1 MPNILHMHVP
11 KHSLLSVYTATNR
24 TRGGVEVLPVLGL
37 ASGEVELPPF
47 RIGLKHP
54 IRNVMEMCIN
64 HSTNEAVL
72 PVLISLMVHCDDDKK
87 VGGKQ
92 FQVREFMHAN

>member
-1 MPNILHMHVP
+1 MFA
-11 KHSLLSVYTATNR
+11 LSVYTTTNR
-24 TRGGVEVLPVLGL
+24 GMVEVLPVLGL

-54 IRNVMEMCIN
+54 IRNVMELCIN

-87 VGGKQ
+87 VGGKH
-92 FQVREFMHAN
+92 FQVHQFMHSNLYL

>member
-1 MPNILHMHVP
+1 M
-11 KHSLLSVYTATNR
+11 
-24 TRGGVEVLPVLGL
+24 VEVLPVLGL

-54 IRNVMEMCIN
+54 IRNVMELCIN

-87 VGGKQ
+87 VGCKH
-92 FQVREFMHAN
+92 FQVHQFIYIHVIIVRGWSICS